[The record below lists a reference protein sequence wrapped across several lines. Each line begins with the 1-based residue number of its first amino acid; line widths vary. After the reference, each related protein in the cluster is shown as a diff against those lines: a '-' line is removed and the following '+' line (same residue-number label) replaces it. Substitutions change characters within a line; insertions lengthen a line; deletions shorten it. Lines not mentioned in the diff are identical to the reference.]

1 MRNVKKKI
9 LITAASVAATAV
21 IVAGVLLGTA
31 AAKKEPEPAAA
42 TDSPAVSAQSETQP
56 PSTDAP
62 QLTLKLSET
71 RIEVGK
77 TATAETTANA
87 SCTGEVQIISSDT
100 AVLSVNGTTL
110 TALAPGEATVYA
122 QCGNAKSEEI
132 TVACIVYAT
141 GMSLNKES
149 ATVKIGDQT
158 TLSASLTPDNVTE
171 KSISWSTSDKN
182 IAAVSKK
189 GVVTGKGVGTATIT
203 AKDASG
209 KLTASCKI
217 TVDPVE
223 VSSVSFSESNI
234 KLGKGQKFIVTSSV
248 SPENATYKSLDIT
261 VSNSNVVSYSG
272 STLTAKAPGTATVTA
287 KAHNGKSD
295 SFKVTVTEEKT
306 SKTMYTTSNVNLRSG
321 KSTSSKSIKVVSAG
335 TAVDVVKNGTWAMVN
350 TGGQVGYIK
359 SSYLSSVKPV
369 HISGVPYLNQFSLGL
384 PTGCEAV
391 SAAMVLKYHGY
402 NVSANTIVNATP
414 NGEAKHKEN
423 GKWVGAN
430 PFEEFVGH
438 PSKNKTYGSYGCF
451 AAPIVKAMKTVA
463 GSRVKDISGCSS
475 DTLFDY
481 VADGHPVVVW
491 CVKNAGNL
499 KTGVTWTYP
508 DGSGKF
514 TELSGEH
521 CAVLI
526 GYDSKNVYLNDPS
539 AGKNVTQPKSKFIS
553 NWKKLYSQA
562 IVVE

>member
-1 MRNVKKKI
+1 MKKKI
-9 LITAASVAATAV
+9 LIAAGSIAAVAV

-31 AAKKEPEPAAA
+31 AAKEEPEPAAA
-42 TDSPAVSAQSETQP
+42 TDAATAQTQGETQP

-62 QLTLKLSET
+62 LLTLSLSSEK
-71 RIEVGK
+71 IEVGQ
-77 TATAETTANA
+77 TATAEATANA
-87 SCTGEVQIISSDT
+87 SCTGAVEIISSDP
-100 AVLSVNGTTL
+100 AILSVQGTTL
-110 TALAPGEATVYA
+110 TAAAPGEVSVYA
-122 QCGNAKSEEI
+122 QCANAKSEEI
-132 TVACIVYAT
+132 TVRCIIYAT
-141 GMSLNKES
+141 GISLNKES
-149 ATVKIGDQT
+149 VTLQIGDET
-158 TLSASLTPDNVTE
+158 KLSASLTPDNVTE
-171 KSISWSTSDKN
+171 KTVSWSSSNKDV
-182 IAAVSKK
+182 ASVSKN
-189 GVVTGKGVGTATIT
+189 GTVTGKGVGTATIT

-209 KLTASCKI
+209 KLSAACEV
-217 TVDPVE
+217 TVNPIE
-223 VSSVSFSESNI
+223 VSKVSFSESSI

-248 SPENATYKSLDIT
+248 SPSNATYKSLDISI
-261 VSNSNVVSYSG
+261 SNNGVVAYSG

-287 KAHNGKSD
+287 TAHGGKSA
-295 SFKVTVTEEKT
+295 SFSVTVTEDKT
-306 SKTMYTTSNVNLRSG
+306 SKTMYTTSNVNLRNG

-359 SSYLSSVKPV
+359 SSYLSNVKPV
-369 HISGVPYLNQFSLGL
+369 HISGVPYYNQFSLGY

-391 SAAMVLKYHGY
+391 SAAMVLNYYGY
-402 NVSANTIVNATP
+402 NVSAKRIVNATP
-414 NGEAKHKEN
+414 NGEAKHQEN
-423 GKWVGAN
+423 GKWIGAN

-451 AAPIVKAMKTVA
+451 AAPIVTAMKTVA

-481 VADGHPVVVW
+481 VEKGHPVVVW

-508 DGSGKF
+508 DESGKF

-526 GYDSKNVYLNDPS
+526 GYDSQNVYLNDPS
-539 AGKNVTQPKSKFIS
+539 AGKNVTQPKSKFLS

>member
-1 MRNVKKKI
+1 MNKKTIKRLL
-9 LITAASVAATAV
+9 LIALACMIAASFGACSKKDAAQA
-21 IVAGVLLGTA
+21 AG
-31 AAKKEPEPAAA
+31 
-42 TDSPAVSAQSETQP
+42 TDPVSGETQAL
-56 PSTDAP
+56 STDAP
-62 QLTLKLSET
+62 QLSLKLSEA

-87 SCTGEVQIISSDT
+87 SCTGEIQIISSDPSI
-100 AVLSVNGTTL
+100 VSVSGNTL
-110 TALAPGEATVYA
+110 TAAAPGTAAVYA
-122 QCGNAKSEEI
+122 QCGNAKSDEI
-132 TVACIVYAT
+132 SVECIIYAT
-141 GMSLNKES
+141 GISLNKES
-149 ATVKIGDQT
+149 VSLQIGGET
-158 TLSASLTPDNVTE
+158 TLSASLTPENVTE
-171 KSISWSTSDKN
+171 KTISWSSSDKE
-182 IAAVSKK
+182 IASVSKN
-189 GVVTGKGVGTATIT
+189 GTVTGRGAGTATIT

-209 KLTASCKI
+209 KLQATCKV
-217 TVDPVE
+217 TVSPIE
-223 VSSVSFSESNI
+223 VTDVSFSESSI

-248 SPENATYKSLDIT
+248 SPENATYKSLDFS
-261 VSNSNVVSYSG
+261 VSDSSVVSYSG
-272 STLTAKAPGTATVTA
+272 NTLTAKSAGTAKVTA

-295 SFKVTVTEEKT
+295 SFTVTVTNQKPST
-306 SKTMYTTSNVNLRSG
+306 TMYATSNVNLRSG
-321 KSTSSKSIKVVSAG
+321 KSANSKSLKVVSSG
-335 TAVDVVKNGTWAMVN
+335 TAVEVVKSGTWAMVN

-369 HISGVPYLNQFSLGL
+369 KISGVPYFNQFSLGY

-391 SAAMVLKYHGY
+391 SATMVLHYYGY
-402 NVSANTIVNATP
+402 NVSAKTIVNATP
-414 NGEAKHKEN
+414 SGEAKHKEN

-451 AAPIVKAMKTVA
+451 AAPIVTAMKTVA
-463 GSRVKDISGCSS
+463 GSRVKNISGCSA

-499 KTGVTWTYP
+499 QTGVTWTYP

-526 GYDSKNVYLNDPS
+526 GYDSENVYLNDPS

-562 IVVE
+562 IIIQ